1 MMNKYLIRIWVEE
14 SLHNLRTVWVEAE
27 SFSQIQGMSQKD
39 FAESIYE
46 FEDVIDQDY
55 GTTTDDVWDMESLE
69 LDDEHLDNITPPD
82 ELPDV
87 EDTDPNA
94 GRGK

>member
-1 MMNKYLIRIWVEE
+1 MNKYLIRIWVEE

-27 SFSQIQGMSQKD
+27 SFSQVQGMSQED

-55 GTTTDDVWDMESLE
+55 GTLAVDVWDMENLE
-69 LDDEHLDNITPPD
+69 LDEEHIDNITPPD
-82 ELPDV
+82 EAPDG
-87 EDTDPNA
+87 EDKDPNA

>member
-14 SLHNLRTVWVEAE
+14 CLHNLRTVWVEAE
-27 SFSQIQGMSQKD
+27 SFSQIKGMSQED
-39 FAESIYE
+39 FAQSIYD
-46 FEDVIDQDY
+46 FDDVIDQDY
-55 GTTTDDVWDMESLE
+55 GTTTEDVWDMESIE
-69 LDDEHLDNITPPD
+69 LDEEHSDNITPPD

-87 EDTDPNA
+87 EDKDPNA

>member
-14 SLHNLRTVWVEAE
+14 SIHNLRTVWVEAE

-39 FAESIYE
+39 FVESIYE

-87 EDTDPNA
+87 EDTAPTA

>member
-1 MMNKYLIRIWVEE
+1 MNKYLIRIWVEE
-14 SLHNLRTVWVEAE
+14 TLHNLRTVWVEAE
-27 SFSQIQGMSQKD
+27 SFSQVQGMSQED

-55 GTTTDDVWDMESLE
+55 GTLAVDVWDMENLE
-69 LDDEHLDNITPPD
+69 LDEEHIDNITPPD
-82 ELPDV
+82 EAPDV
-87 EDTDPNA
+87 EDKDPNA

>member
-27 SFSQIQGMSQKD
+27 SFSQIQGMSQEE
-39 FAESIYE
+39 FTESIYE

>member
-1 MMNKYLIRIWVEE
+1 MMNKYLIRI
-14 SLHNLRTVWVEAE
+14 WVEAE

-39 FAESIYE
+39 FVESIYE

>member
-1 MMNKYLIRIWVEE
+1 MNKYLIRIWVEE
-14 SLHNLRTVWVEAE
+14 SLYNLRTVWVEAE
-27 SFSQIQGMSQKD
+27 SFSQIQGMSQED
-39 FAESIYE
+39 FAESIYD
-46 FEDVIDQDY
+46 FDDVIDQDY

-69 LDDEHLDNITPPD
+69 LDEEHSDNITPPD

-87 EDTDPNA
+87 EDKDPEA

>member
-1 MMNKYLIRIWVEE
+1 MMNKYIIRIWVEE
-14 SLHNLRTVWVEAE
+14 SIHNLRTVWVEAE
-27 SFSQIQGMSQKD
+27 AFSQIQGMSQKD
-39 FAESIYE
+39 FVESIYE

-69 LDDEHLDNITPPD
+69 LDDEYLDNITPQD

>member
-27 SFSQIQGMSQKD
+27 SFSQIQGMSQED
-39 FAESIYE
+39 FTESIYE

>member
-1 MMNKYLIRIWVEE
+1 MNKYLIRIWVEE

>member
-1 MMNKYLIRIWVEE
+1 MNKYLIRIWVEE
-14 SLHNLRTVWVEAE
+14 SIHNLRTVWVEAE

-69 LDDEHLDNITPPD
+69 LDDEYLDNITPQD